1 MNRDPTETK
10 GTASATITQ
19 RIEPPCEQAY
29 EALLVG
35 IHEAAKAFGG
45 FLRREVIKSHA
56 GSYLEYTHVIHFDSE
71 TNLRRW
77 EHSPERLDWLNRMAA
92 MAIHSTPLRMITG
105 LETWFTLSPGKPIVP
120 PPRYKMAVVT
130 WLAIFPLITLISY
143 ATASYFGNLPI
154 FARTLTMS
162 AVVVPLMTYVVMPR
176 MTRVFRRWLFP
187 AETRAP

>member
-1 MNRDPTETK
+1 MDRDPTRAK
-10 GTASATITQ
+10 GSATATITQ
-19 RIEPPCEQAY
+19 RIEPACEQAY

-56 GSYLEYTHVIHFDSE
+56 GSYLEYTHVIHFDNE

-77 EHSPERLDWLNRMAA
+77 EHSPERHEWLSRMAT
-92 MAIHSTPLRMITG
+92 MAIHSTPLQMITG

-120 PPRYKMAVVT
+120 PPRYKMAIVT

-143 ATASYFGNLPI
+143 ATGPFFGHLPI
-154 FARTLTMS
+154 VVRTLVVT
-162 AVVVPLMTYVVMPR
+162 AAVVPLMTYVVMPR
-176 MTRVFRRWLFP
+176 MTRLFGRWLYP
-187 AETRAP
+187 AERRDS